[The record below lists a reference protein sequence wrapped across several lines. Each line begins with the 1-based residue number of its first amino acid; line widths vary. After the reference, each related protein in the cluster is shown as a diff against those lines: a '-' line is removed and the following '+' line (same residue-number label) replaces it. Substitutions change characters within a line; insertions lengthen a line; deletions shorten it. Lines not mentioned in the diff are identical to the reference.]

1 MNISKLSKK
10 LNIPYQ
16 NLYYHIK
23 RYGIKTEKELIYHL
37 KTEKEKKEMIYF
49 RINKK
54 MKSDIENFSNG
65 SFSDNIREIILI
77 GLEKS
82 KQNKKEARKW
92 KNSKLDTK

>member
-1 MNISKLSKK
+1 MNINKLSKK

-23 RYGIKTEKELIYHL
+23 RYGIKTEKELINHINF
-37 KTEKEKKEMIYF
+37 EKEKKKMVYF
-49 RINKK
+49 RIDEK
-54 MKSDIENFSNG
+54 MKSDIDNFSSN

-82 KQNKKEARKW
+82 KQNKKEARK
-92 KNSKLDTK
+92 